1 MECWCFYKID
11 DKDKY
16 GIKQFKHS
24 GIKYLKA
31 HQYELLNKLIQ
42 IFAPLRI
49 SLNPGPNPI
58 KVLPHKFYP
67 VWLNNWRSIKFMRL
81 APGLTH
87 SWVNFQIAK
96 FANLRLDL
104 IL

>member
-42 IFAPLRI
+42 IFAPPKDI
-49 SLNPGPNPI
+49 VKPWTQS
-58 KVLPHKFYP
+58 
-67 VWLNNWRSIKFMRL
+67 
-81 APGLTH
+81 
-87 SWVNFQIAK
+87 
-96 FANLRLDL
+96 
-104 IL
+104 

>member
-16 GIKQFKHS
+16 GIKLFKHS

-42 IFAPLRI
+42 IFAPPKDI
-49 SLNPGPNPI
+49 VKPWTQS
-58 KVLPHKFYP
+58 
-67 VWLNNWRSIKFMRL
+67 
-81 APGLTH
+81 
-87 SWVNFQIAK
+87 
-96 FANLRLDL
+96 
-104 IL
+104 